1 MELPASLNSFR
12 ARVTGAF
19 RRPANNSLARAL
31 VSLRQFWHSLNFAQR
46 SYLMAT
52 LLLIGETVL
61 MLDLGTWFIS
71 LLTLMVLAAL
81 ASEFWPRFLHVWH
94 SLPGKALI
102 LLFYALVAN
111 FALGNA
117 AGMVNEVTGVSAASL
132 PYSHNFAIL
141 LSLPGWF
148 FMTSVMMLLLAQVAM
163 PFYLLL
169 LLLLKPFGIH
179 ALWHPP
185 HYRFVFTT
193 ALVRWF
199 WSIALLVQLLMFGAF
214 TGVGSDSGTLT
225 SKLYDGF
232 MEAEKELVNELPLKQ
247 TDADENEVIAAAAPV
262 EPGADEALV
271 DEALVDDVNTPDA
284 EFGIHLSTNGERR
297 SLASMPMQEMRARAS
312 RYHSLRQ
319 SMLEYFIYH
328 YEADSRSRCE
338 HEDGSK
344 VVELNDYEI
353 LEILDHEAGDVRY
366 SYKVKTCVSPAFGH

>member
-1 MELPASLNSFR
+1 MELPAPLNRFR
-12 ARVTGAF
+12 DRINSVF
-19 RRPANNSLARAL
+19 RRPARSPITRML
-31 VSLRQFWHSLNFAQR
+31 VGFRQLWHSLNFAQR
-46 SYLMAT
+46 SYFVAT
-52 LLLIGETVL
+52 LLLIGEMVL
-61 MLDLGTWFIS
+61 MLDLGPWFTAV
-71 LLTLMVLAAL
+71 LTLMVLAAL

-94 SLPGKALI
+94 SLPGKAVI
-102 LLFYALVAN
+102 LLFYAVVAN

-232 MEAEKELVNELPLKQ
+232 MEAEKELVEELPLKQ
-247 TDADENEVIAAAAPV
+247 ADADQSEVIAATAV
-262 EPGADEALV
+262 ELGADGALV

-297 SLASMPMQEMRARAS
+297 SLASMPVQEMRARAS
-312 RYHSLRQ
+312 RYHSFRQ

-353 LEILDHEAGDVRY
+353 LEILDHEAGDARY